1 LKPVLQ
7 GDHKG
12 VVNFEVLSSGYNY
25 LKEDFPQKNT
35 PLNAAIYPRLSNMV
49 VTPIDSEQVAGEG
62 MQAIVVGGTVVKS
75 PVFTDQKPKEVFF
88 RKISPNPTTDSGL
101 NQIADVTHEVSVT
114 FGEDISETLRSSDN
128 RYDLFFYFHNDISHT
143 WDWDRDTLP
152 PAYEQKIDLLVNL
165 DPDT

>member
-1 LKPVLQ
+1 
-7 GDHKG
+7 
-12 VVNFEVLSSGYNY
+12 
-25 LKEDFPQKNT
+25 
-35 PLNAAIYPRLSNMV
+35 
-49 VTPIDSEQVAGEG
+49 
-62 MQAIVVGGTVVKS
+62 
-75 PVFTDQKPKEVFF
+75 
-88 RKISPNPTTDSGL
+88 L